1 MKHQTAE
8 QLLEIAEVKPG
19 SPLMTR
25 RERLERWAE
34 LLERN
39 PAIQLRTLDQIE
51 FQPRA
56 ERPSMRADG
65 SPLTVAYN
73 DPVLRAAGLNSD
85 TLGDAMRFFELSEH
99 QAHRVLCYCM
109 HGRMIEGR
117 TAAATIR
124 AISAGVAGNLSLMAL
139 WTIAALPVGYFVS
152 CLLTKI
158 V

>member
-1 MKHQTAE
+1 
-8 QLLEIAEVKPG
+8 
-19 SPLMTR
+19 
-25 RERLERWAE
+25 
-34 LLERN
+34 
-39 PAIQLRTLDQIE
+39 
-51 FQPRA
+51 
-56 ERPSMRADG
+56 MRADG